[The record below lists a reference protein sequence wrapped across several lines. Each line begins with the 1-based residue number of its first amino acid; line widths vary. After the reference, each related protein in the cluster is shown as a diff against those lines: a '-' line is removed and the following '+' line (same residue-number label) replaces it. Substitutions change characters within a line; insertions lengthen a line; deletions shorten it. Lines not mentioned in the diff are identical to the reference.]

1 MVQSFKKYILHFI
14 FILFSSSNSFSQ
26 DIHFSQFFET
36 PLLRNPAL
44 AGIFNGDFRMQGV
57 YRTQWNSVTVPYQ
70 TASLNAEYKL
80 PVGRSND
87 FLTLG
92 GEVLYDKAGSVAL
105 TTTHLLPVLNYH
117 KSLNDQRNMYL
128 SIGFMGGLV
137 QRRLDPS
144 KITTNNQYSGTGY
157 DPGLSNGENFSNYG
171 YTYFDA
177 STGLSFNTQIGNN
190 IDNNIFLGAAY
201 HHFNKSAKI
210 SFFGND
216 TIEMNPKWV
225 FSAGVRMSVTD
236 YSYITF
242 HGDYSRQGPNTEI
255 IGGVIYSHKLDD
267 PSDPKYILHA
277 GAFLR
282 WKDALVP
289 VVKLEYK
296 PFSVALSYDV
306 NVSPL
311 KTASYGRGGMEM
323 SISYQA
329 FINRNSSRNDVLC
342 PRF

>member
-1 MVQSFKKYILHFI
+1 MLHTFKISILCLIMI
-14 FILFSSSNSFSQ
+14 FSLNGFTQ

-44 AGIFNGDFRMQGV
+44 AGIFNGDFRAQGV

-80 PVGRSND
+80 HIGRSND

-92 GEVLYDKAGSVAL
+92 GEVLYDKAGSLAL
-105 TTTHLLPVLNYH
+105 TTTHFLPVLNYH

-128 SIGFMGGLV
+128 SIGFMGGIV
-137 QRRLDPS
+137 QRRLDRS
-144 KITTNNQYSGTGY
+144 KITTNNQYNGAGY
-157 DPGLSNGENFSNYG
+157 DAGLANGETFTNNG

-177 STGLSFNTQIGNN
+177 ATGLSFNTQIGNN
-190 IDNNIFLGAAY
+190 IDNNLFVGAAY
-201 HHFNKSAKI
+201 HHFNKSSKV
-210 SFFGND
+210 SFYGND
-216 TIEMNPKWV
+216 KIEMIPKWV
-225 FSAGVRMSVTD
+225 FSAGVRMSVTE

-242 HGDYSRQGPNTEI
+242 QGDYSHQGPYTET
-255 IGGVIYSHKLDD
+255 IGGALYSLKLDD
-267 PSDPKYILHA
+267 PLEPQYIFHV
-277 GAFLR
+277 GGFLR
-282 WKDALVP
+282 WKDAIIP
-289 VVKLEYK
+289 VAKIEYK
-296 PFSVALSYDV
+296 PFTLALSYDI

-311 KTASYGRGGMEM
+311 KSASYGRGGMEM

-329 FINRNSSRNDVLC
+329 FFNKNSSKDDILC